1 MFEKQKWFNL
11 IVGFHCR
18 NLSCVGHGNQGEKV
32 GFVTS
37 LRGGGVGYR
46 NQGRRE
52 GWLWK
57 TVKED
62 WLWKMRRLISL
73 VYSGN
78 CPRGGL
84 HFVLSRGGRA
94 QLMLGPE
101 NPLKSIDFTGPE
113 AGLAPIA
120 LPLNAPLV
128 DLIKKII
135 IMFLF

>member
-18 NLSCVGHGNQGEKV
+18 NLSCVGYGNQGEKV

-37 LRGGGVGYR
+37 AGGDGVGYR

-62 WLWKMRRLISL
+62 WLWKIRRLISL
-73 VYSGN
+73 AYSGN
-78 CPRGGL
+78 W
-84 HFVLSRGGRA
+84 
-94 QLMLGPE
+94 GPE
-101 NPLKSIDFTGPE
+101 NPLKSIDFTGPGG
-113 AGLAPIA
+113 GLAPIA
-120 LPLNAPLV
+120 LPLNTPLV
-128 DLIKKII
+128 DLIKKIK

>member
-1 MFEKQKWFNL
+1 MFEKQKWFIL

-18 NLSCVGHGNQGEKV
+18 NLSCVGYGNQGEKV

-37 LRGGGVGYR
+37 AGGDGVGYR

-52 GWLWK
+52 GWLRK

-73 VYSGN
+73 AYSGN
-78 CPRGGL
+78 CPGGL
-84 HFVLSRGGRA
+84 KFFLSRGRA
-94 QLMLGPE
+94 QHMLGPE

-113 AGLAPIA
+113 GGLAPIA
-120 LPLNAPLV
+120 LPLNTPLV